1 MGLVNMNFWT
11 DYDYDDDG
19 ITHSNRLQHH
29 FKFLRKVRRKTRI
42 KRIFGIV
49 YSIEE
54 IIKWT

>member
-11 DYDYDDDG
+11 DDDDDG

>member
-1 MGLVNMNFWT
+1 MSLVNKNVWL
-11 DYDYDDDG
+11 DADEEDDV

>member
-1 MGLVNMNFWT
+1 MGLVNKNVWL
-11 DYDYDDDG
+11 DADEEDDG